1 MHCLYGPQESLTW
14 SACDRL
20 PEVYA
25 KMAQSNVAISIG
37 MISELLPNGLGK
49 SIIGSGCIVK
59 LGVKGEETAISLITT
74 TQVITKN
81 HLLSTEYSI
90 IVEFLDLK
98 KRKLFV
104 VNLDNVADVVQVLP
118 GRVLESMGQ
127 SFKETSFLVI
137 PLEKLVS
144 GNVFTKFVRGLF
156 HPLSSLK
163 RRYLICGRED
173 DETLKQ
179 EISAR
184 EILCHVMWDKK
195 NNEVTTEPHCLE
207 YAGHES
213 REFGLTPPLYHN
225 RWDYAFEKIKD
236 FSSEQRPRGAP
247 LFNKEGEFLGM
258 IAFEESGERRLI
270 PLFLPTVE
278 TLASESGR

>member
-1 MHCLYGPQESLTW
+1 
-14 SACDRL
+14 
-20 PEVYA
+20 
-25 KMAQSNVAISIG
+25 

-59 LGVKGEETAISLITT
+59 LNVKGEETAISLITT

-90 IVEFLDLK
+90 FVEFLDLK
-98 KRKLFV
+98 KRKLV
-104 VNLDNVADVVQVLP
+104 TVNLDNAADVVQVLP
-118 GRVLESMGQ
+118 GRVLESTAQ

-144 GNVFTKFVRGLF
+144 GNVFTKFFRGLF
-156 HPLSSLK
+156 HPLSRDSLN
-163 RRYLICGRED
+163 RRYLTCRRED

-179 EISAR
+179 EISSR

-207 YAGHES
+207 FVGYES
-213 REFGLTPPLYHN
+213 REFGLTPPLYNN
-225 RWDYAFEKIKD
+225 RWDYAFKKIKD
-236 FSSEQRPRGAP
+236 FSIEQRPRGAP

-258 IAFEESGERRLI
+258 IAFEESDERRLI
-270 PLFLPTVE
+270 PLFLPTVKTLTSE
-278 TLASESGR
+278 TGR

>member
-1 MHCLYGPQESLTW
+1 
-14 SACDRL
+14 
-20 PEVYA
+20 
-25 KMAQSNVAISIG
+25 MAQTNVAISIG

-59 LGVKGEETAISLITT
+59 LNVKGEETAISLITT

-81 HLLSTEYSI
+81 QLLSTEYSI
-90 IVEFLDLK
+90 FVEFLDLK
-98 KRKLFV
+98 KRKLV
-104 VNLDNVADVVQVLP
+104 IVNLDNAADVVQVLP
-118 GRVLESMGQ
+118 GRVLESTGQ
-127 SFKETSFLVI
+127 TFKETSFLVI

-156 HPLSSLK
+156 HPLSRDSLK
-163 RRYLICGRED
+163 RRYLTCRRED

-179 EISAR
+179 EISSR
-184 EILCHVMWDKK
+184 EILCHVMWDRK

-207 YAGHES
+207 FVGYES
-213 REFGLTPPLYHN
+213 REFGLTPPLYNN
-225 RWDYAFEKIKD
+225 RWDYAFKKIKD

-278 TLASESGR
+278 TLTSESGR